1 MYNLRYLLHYS
12 WKVIPY
18 SPHIEYYALF
28 TYIPLHQIF
37 SFSVVQ
43 HQSVDSDVST
53 REGCAAE
60 VACYVLLCVSE
71 SSKCCLLLAKTYS
84 SCPEKQT
91 IEMSSMER
99 LQDYQ
104 KCIVCTPLTLAGGQN
119 FSEIC
124 QARGQ
129 KKSQKSWGGTPS
141 WGQNF
146 YHCDQ

>member
-1 MYNLRYLLHYS
+1 M
-12 WKVIPY
+12 
-18 SPHIEYYALF
+18 
-28 TYIPLHQIF
+28 
-37 SFSVVQ
+37 
-43 HQSVDSDVST
+43 DSDVST

-104 KCIVCTPLTLAGGQN
+104 KCIVCTPLTIAGGGVEL
-119 FSEIC
+119 F
-124 QARGQ
+124 
-129 KKSQKSWGGTPS
+129 
-141 WGQNF
+141 
-146 YHCDQ
+146 